1 MNHKLDS
8 HKEIKSSGHGNNK
21 GKYKH
26 YYLNIYIPLKDN
38 QLFK

>member
-8 HKEIKSSGHGNNK
+8 HKETKSSGNGNK
-21 GKYKH
+21 GKYKN
-26 YYLNIYIPLKDN
+26 YFLNIYIPLKDN